1 MQVFTRPVPL
11 FSTSTLNTF
20 DLALSYAE
28 SKDFSGSSDLWVI
41 RLNYDQRAA
50 PFIYVPLP
58 SYMSQGRQPCP
69 DANVCLINT
78 ERRSLELAP
87 NPRLKGANRMPGVET
102 ENFGQSQK
110 FDEVDPPLPHLVL

>member
-1 MQVFTRPVPL
+1 MSDRGFPNEWRMQVFTRPVPL

-28 SKDFSGSSDLWVI
+28 STDFSGSSDLWVI

-69 DANVCLINT
+69 DANVCTAYL
-78 ERRSLELAP
+78 
-87 NPRLKGANRMPGVET
+87 LKWIGRTCV
-102 ENFGQSQK
+102 
-110 FDEVDPPLPHLVL
+110 